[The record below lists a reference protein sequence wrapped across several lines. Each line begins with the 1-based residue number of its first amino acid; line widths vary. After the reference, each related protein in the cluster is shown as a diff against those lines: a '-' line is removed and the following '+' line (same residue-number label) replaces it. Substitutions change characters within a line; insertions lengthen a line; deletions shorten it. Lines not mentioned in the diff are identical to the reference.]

1 MCGSKFLVLFTFFFF
16 SPSTNVTGA
25 AVRPVN
31 PQPRWMRLVVC
42 AEAFQMRQMALT
54 TLSSLTGILLC
65 GWSFNQRTQQ
75 GPRATVHMSDKS
87 ASLNHFTI
95 IS

>member
-1 MCGSKFLVLFTFFFF
+1 MILMSFKDVRIEISCVIYFFF

-31 PQPRWMRLVVC
+31 PQPHRMRLVVY

-54 TLSSLTGILLC
+54 TLSSLTGILPC
-65 GWSFNQRTQQ
+65 GWSSRCFSQRT
-75 GPRATVHMSDKS
+75 
-87 ASLNHFTI
+87 
-95 IS
+95 